1 MGGRDKLEAYVDE
14 AIPMGRF
21 GTVEEIAD
29 AIVFLASDRSSF
41 MTGHALSSTAAKASD
56 RNGRVAMTGQ
66 TGGRL
71 AGKTAV
77 ITGGAAGIGRTTA
90 LMFAREGAR
99 VVIIDIQEAA
109 GRETVG
115 MIAKAG
121 GSAHFL
127 FADVSKAD
135 QVTGVFDAIKAE
147 IGRYDVLFN
156 HAGTIIVK
164 PLHETTDEDYDRLMD
179 INVRSAFLVCRRALP
194 EMVANG
200 GGSVVIT
207 ASIRRPHDIGHLGQL
222 PRQRARVAPDH
233 ADGAL
238 RLRIGAKPH
247 HRHRGR
253 AGLDRHRH
261 FGDQGD
267 ADAGA
272 DHLHQRRQRRP
283 VQQLARPRLR
293 RSQKDSA

>member
-1 MGGRDKLEAYVDE
+1 
-14 AIPMGRF
+14 
-21 GTVEEIAD
+21 
-29 AIVFLASDRSSF
+29 
-41 MTGHALSSTAAKASD
+41 
-56 RNGRVAMTGQ
+56 MTGQ

-127 FADVSKAD
+127 LADVSKAD

-164 PLHETTDEDYDRLMD
+164 PLHETTEEDYDRLMD

-207 ASIRRPHDIGHLGQL
+207 ASIASELGYAL
-222 PRQRARVAPDH
+222 ESLYCMTK
-233 ADGAL
+233 GAVL
-238 RLRIGAKPH
+238 
-247 HRHRGR
+247 
-253 AGLDRHRH
+253 
-261 FGDQGD
+261 
-267 ADAGA
+267 
-272 DHLHQRRQRRP
+272 
-283 VQQLARPRLR
+283 QLARTIAVEYREQGIRCNAVCPGFVKTAHGLR
-293 RSQKDSA
+293 EIAELDAAGQQWEDGDLAATQGRICEPEEVAAAVTFLASDEASFVNGHALYVDNGWHTRG